1 MRIRKATAAD
11 IDAVEAI
18 YNKIL
23 DEEEAGRACVGW
35 QRGVYP
41 TRRTAEES
49 LALGELYVLDDHGVK
64 AAARINS
71 RQVAEYALAAWEQ
84 DAPEDKVLV
93 LHTLVVDPAA
103 KGRGCGTEFVDFYEE
118 MGKATGRPFLR
129 MDTNE
134 KNRAARALYHKLGYR
149 EAGSVPCEFN
159 GICGVGLVCL
169 EKTLD

>member
-23 DEEEAGRACVGW
+23 DEEEAGRACIGW

-49 LALGELYVLDDHGVK
+49 LALGELYVLEDGGVK

-71 RQVAEYALAAWEQ
+71 EQVPEYALAAWER
-84 DAPEDKVLV
+84 DAPEEKVLV
-93 LHTLVVDPAA
+93 LHTLVVDPDA
-103 KGRGCGTEFVDFYEE
+103 KGRGYGTKFVDFYEE
-118 MGKATGRPFLR
+118 MGRTTGRPFLR
-129 MDTNE
+129 MDTNQ
-134 KNRAARALYHKLGYR
+134 KNRAARTLYHKLGYR
-149 EAGSVPCEFN
+149 EAGIVPCEFN
-159 GICGVGLVCL
+159 GISGVGLVCL

>member
-1 MRIRKATAAD
+1 M
-11 IDAVEAI
+11 
-18 YNKIL
+18 
-23 DEEEAGRACVGW
+23 
-35 QRGVYP
+35 
-41 TRRTAEES
+41 
-49 LALGELYVLDDHGVK
+49 K

-103 KGRGCGTEFVDFYEE
+103 KGRGCDTEFVNFYEE

-149 EAGSVPCEFN
+149 EAGIVPCEFN